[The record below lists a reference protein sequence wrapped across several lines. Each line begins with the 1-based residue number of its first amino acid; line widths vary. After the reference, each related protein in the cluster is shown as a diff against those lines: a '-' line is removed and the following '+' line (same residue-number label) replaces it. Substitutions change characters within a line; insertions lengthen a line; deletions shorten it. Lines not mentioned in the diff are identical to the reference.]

1 VSFWQFLQAN
11 WPELLL
17 LVRQHIVLVFV
28 AILVAVIIGVPVG
41 ILLTRY
47 RSLRGP
53 VLGIANVMQTIP
65 SLALFGFLIPL
76 PFIGGIGTRTALV
89 ALVVYSLLPIIRNT
103 VTGILN
109 VDPNVRDNLGYTA
122 LAHAVEANYSDVE
135 DALLNYPGLDPNVGG
150 LKGRPVL
157 LAYVWRDD
165 KERTEKL
172 LAHGANANV
181 QDADGDTPLH
191 GAAQN
196 DNVEIA
202 RLLLDK
208 GANPNAKNKL
218 GGTPLM
224 YAGSFGSDNAA
235 RFLLSRGAD
244 PSLKDNDGVTAA
256 KWAEL
261 NNRKSTAV
269 ILKGKR

>member
-1 VSFWQFLQAN
+1 AAARGDIAVVNA
-11 WPELLL
+11 LLS
-17 LVRQHIVLVFV
+17 H
-28 AILVAVIIGVPVG
+28 
-41 ILLTRY
+41 
-47 RSLRGP
+47 
-53 VLGIANVMQTIP
+53 
-65 SLALFGFLIPL
+65 
-76 PFIGGIGTRTALV
+76 
-89 ALVVYSLLPIIRNT
+89 
-103 VTGILN
+103 N

-122 LAHAVEANYSDVE
+122 LAHAVETRYSDLE
-135 DALLNYPGLDPNVGG
+135 DAFLNYPGLDPNVGG

-196 DNVEIA
+196 GTVEIIN
-202 RLLLDK
+202 LLLDK

-224 YAGSFGSDNAA
+224 WAAVYGNDDAA
-235 RFLLSRGAD
+235 RLLLSRGAD
-244 PSLKDNDGVTAA
+244 ASLKDNDGI
-256 KWAEL
+256 
-261 NNRKSTAV
+261 TAV
-269 ILKGKR
+269 QWAVG